1 MLAVIIIITIII
13 IISWCTE
20 VEPLACHSPAL
31 ATEGPWACCPLLSL
45 AGPSKMF
52 HRPPSPHI
60 HSLTPALLSYGLP
73 ATLSHPIVALSLSGP
88 GFPGHHPSGVSWQ
101 KGLPSTQPL
110 PPTPAGPPPGLESD
124 WVL

>member
-1 MLAVIIIITIII
+1 MPQPCSRYRGALGML
-13 IISWCTE
+13 
-20 VEPLACHSPAL
+20 PPA
-31 ATEGPWACCPLLSL
+31 ESGWSF
-45 AGPSKMF
+45 KMF